1 MIDSIDSLSP
11 TISKEWIAL
20 ILLPTVGSLAECI
33 TATSASA
40 KDRLSLSISVAVGS
54 TIVRLNFDLPWTHTD
69 LEFSSKLHCL
79 LFRMLHAIVC

>member
-1 MIDSIDSLSP
+1 MFSLPETPVTWDVYLVMQLVALNAEWMIDSIDNLSP

-33 TATSASA
+33 TATSASV

-54 TIVRLNFDLPWTHTD
+54 TIVRTASLP
-69 LEFSSKLHCL
+69 
-79 LFRMLHAIVC
+79 